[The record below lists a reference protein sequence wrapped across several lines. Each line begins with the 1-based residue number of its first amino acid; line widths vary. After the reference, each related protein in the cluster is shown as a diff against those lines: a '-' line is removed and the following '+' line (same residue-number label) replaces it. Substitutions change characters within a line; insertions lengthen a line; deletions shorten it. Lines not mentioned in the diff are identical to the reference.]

1 MKGDRTEFAA
11 IPIVA
16 GILGI
21 LFTIFIASVY
31 GVGSWLALGVAFLVV
46 AAVVVYGLTRWRRNA
61 PPPDAPVTGTA
72 DVEDGI
78 YRVLVV
84 AHDSCSSDA
93 LGTQVAGRA
102 AGRPAEVLVVA
113 PVAGSRLSRWTGD
126 EADYAGAQTR
136 LDVTLAALNGFG
148 VEARGRIG
156 ARDPLQA
163 ADDGLREFAANEV
176 VFASAP
182 VTDADWLASGV
193 VERARDRYG
202 VPVTHVVVES
212 TV

>member
-11 IPIVA
+11 IPLVA
-16 GILGI
+16 GILGV

-31 GVGSWLALGVAFLVV
+31 GLGSWLTLGVAFVVV
-46 AAVVVYGLTRWRRNA
+46 AGVVVYGLTRSRRNS
-61 PPPDAPVTGTA
+61 PPPDAPTTGTA
-72 DVEDGI
+72 DFDDGI

-84 AHDSCSSDA
+84 AHDSCPSDT

-102 AGRPAEVLVVA
+102 AGRPAGVLVVA
-113 PVAGSRLSRWTGD
+113 PVAGSRLLRWTGD
-126 EADYAGAQTR
+126 EAAYAGAKTR
-136 LDVTLAALNGFG
+136 LDVTLAALNGVG

-163 ADDGLREFAANEV
+163 ADDGLREFAADEV

-182 VTDADWLASGV
+182 VTDAGWLTSGV

-212 TV
+212 SA